1 MEKEEEEK
9 EKEDTTP
16 RGMWGDRYLKR
27 IMANV
32 SIRIDNL
39 IVRYTHENIHTVM
52 TCKVLL
58 CFFLLI
64 GSISKSCRVVP
75 KIIGNTTG
83 RSLA

>member
-9 EKEDTTP
+9 EDATP
-16 RGMWGDRYLKR
+16 RGMWGDSYLKR
-27 IMANV
+27 IMANI

-52 TCKVLL
+52 TCKVRVRV
-58 CFFLLI
+58 FLLI
-64 GSISKSCRVVP
+64 VSILKSCRAVP
-75 KIIGNTTG
+75 RIIGNTTG